1 MSISDGTKEVIRY
14 SMSNDDDAV
23 QRSITAFK
31 QLVRE
36 IKSKR

>member
-14 SMSNDDDAV
+14 SMSNDDAV